1 MAQLACT
8 KDMLAEL
15 AVSIETPNVSLHP
28 IAYWH
33 AHSIPILE
41 KNCVLAVNDSTRFG
55 IFFSDVTKV
64 DFANFSTLFVTRL
77 TQELQWLDL
86 TPGQIAKAKL
96 ALGPMCCIPSHDRSV
111 LATMND
117 MLREIRMLAEGIG
130 RLPQSEHEMWG
141 VSLRINRLL
150 RRSKTRQDY
159 YSPIN
164 EMLELLKN
172 QDDWL
177 STSSLSS

>member
-15 AVSIETPNVSLHP
+15 AVSLETPNVTLHP

-33 AHSIPILE
+33 AHCVQILG
-41 KNCVLAVNDSTRFG
+41 KNCVLIVNDSTRFG
-55 IFFSDVTKV
+55 IFFPDVSKV
-64 DFANFSTLFVTRL
+64 DFATFPSLFVNRL
-77 TQELQWLDL
+77 TQELDWLDL

-96 ALGPMCCIPSHDRSV
+96 ALGPMCFMPSHDRSV

-117 MLREIRMLAEGIG
+117 MLREIKTLAEGIG
-130 RLPQSEHEMWG
+130 RLPQSEHELWG

-164 EMLELLKN
+164 ELLELLKN
-172 QDDWL
+172 QDNWL
-177 STSSLSS
+177 SASSLP